1 MSLHDQPGTAAA
13 RLRVTQPAVHASAKG
28 LLDPNVGK
36 PLAVTIDGETWAR
49 IPLRTDLFDRGDDLG
64 GKVARVLR
72 PAVEAALADRDLQE
86 GFRQRWYVLV
96 VGKVVAITQGRSFFT
111 WEIQPGMAARLLSK
125 FVMRTPHGLGLGSP
139 WAMQLAIDEA
149 GLPRVLGASAIGLAG
164 KLIRRRGWFYR
175 VAGHHVNDINGPT
188 EYSAYPS
195 NVSAKM
201 APKDPELVSTDLRR
215 TIQRSLPADARPTF
229 GGVALI
235 DANDL
240 GRQILGQDT
249 DRPNSFFDA
258 LVADNPMG
266 QGRQLTPIALALRI
280 G

>member
-1 MSLHDQPGTAAA
+1 MSLHDQPGTATA
-13 RLRVTQPAVHASAKG
+13 RLRVAQPAAHASAKG
-28 LLDPNVGK
+28 LLAPNVGK
-36 PLAVTIDGETWAR
+36 PLTVSIEGETWAR
-49 IPLRTDLFDRGDDLG
+49 IPLQTDLFDRGDDLTEKLNRFLG
-64 GKVARVLR
+64 
-72 PAVEAALADRDLQE
+72 PAVEAAMADPQLQQ

-111 WEIQPGMAARLLSK
+111 WEIQPGLAARLLSK

-164 KLIRRRGWFYR
+164 KLVRRRGWFYR

-201 APKDPELVSTDLRR
+201 APKDPERVATDLRR
-215 TIQRSLPADARPTF
+215 AIQRSLPGDSRPTF
-229 GGVALI
+229 GGVVLI

-249 DRPNSFFDA
+249 DRPNAFFDA
-258 LVADNPMG
+258 LCADNPMG
-266 QGRQLTPIALALRI
+266 QGRQQTPVALALRVD
-280 G
+280 

>member
-1 MSLHDQPGTAAA
+1 MSLHDQPGTAEA
-13 RLRVTQPAVHASAKG
+13 RLHVTQPAVHASAKE
-28 LLDPNVGK
+28 LLSPNVGK
-36 PLAVTIDGETWAR
+36 PLTVMLDGESWAR
-49 IPLRTDLFDRGDDLG
+49 IPLRTELFDRGDDLAA
-64 GKVARVLR
+64 KLARVLR
-72 PAVEAALADRDLQE
+72 TAVEAGLADPDLQH
-86 GFRQRWYVLV
+86 GFGSRWYVLV

-111 WEIQPGMAARLLSK
+111 WEIQPGLAARLLSK

-149 GLPRVLGASAIGLAG
+149 GLPRVLGASLIGLIG

-201 APKDPELVSTDLRR
+201 APKDPERVATELRR

-229 GGVALI
+229 GGVALV

-240 GRQILGQDT
+240 GRQVLGQDT
-249 DRPNSFFDA
+249 DRPNAFFDA

-266 QGRQLTPIALALRI
+266 QGRQLTPVALALRV